1 MQQIFAFGHL
11 IVFNCAVEKPIMF
24 KDAFILDDMLSVILC
39 NKHWH
44 NQNCFIFAFLHI
56 IPCGCNYICFFL

>member
-24 KDAFILDDMLSVILC
+24 KDAFILDDMLSVI
-39 NKHWH
+39 
-44 NQNCFIFAFLHI
+44 
-56 IPCGCNYICFFL
+56 